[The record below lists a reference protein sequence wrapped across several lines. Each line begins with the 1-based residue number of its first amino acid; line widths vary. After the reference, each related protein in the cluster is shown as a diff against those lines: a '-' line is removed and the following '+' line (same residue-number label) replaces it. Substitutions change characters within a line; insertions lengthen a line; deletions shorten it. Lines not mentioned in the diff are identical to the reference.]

1 MVKRERITL
10 TQANACIDAYQPI
23 PLRLVNVDLKL
34 SLSVVNRFRIYA
46 YDAYPLACALQLG
59 TPLLTLD
66 GALATAAATLSIDV
80 LEI

>member
-23 PLRLVNVDLKL
+23 PLRFVNVDLKL